1 MIDWLDLL
9 AIQGTLKSLLQQHS
23 LKASILWHSA
33 FFMVQLS
40 HRYLITGK
48 TIALTIQTFVS
59 KVMST
64 LFNMLSRF
72 VIAFLQLTEEE
83 TKTQGSQIIGPGFS
97 WSQRWVTSTPP
108 LGALLKEGRL
118 SFPWDLPVEAPPTHI
133 QGKKWWKVD
142 SIPPPGDERPGHRPP
157 PRTPAESLDQTSAL
171 SISEPPCLMT
181 ENGAVILPITWDW
194 GVDQWCCM
202 YVEDLGPRDPV
213 TAHSW

>member
-9 AIQGTLKSLLQQHS
+9 AIQGTLKSLLQQYS

-48 TIALTIQTFVS
+48 IIALTIQTFVS

-83 TKTQGSQIIGPGFS
+83 TKTQGGQIIGPGFS
-97 WSQRWVTSTPP
+97 
-108 LGALLKEGRL
+108 
-118 SFPWDLPVEAPPTHI
+118 
-133 QGKKWWKVD
+133 
-142 SIPPPGDERPGHRPP
+142 
-157 PRTPAESLDQTSAL
+157 
-171 SISEPPCLMT
+171 
-181 ENGAVILPITWDW
+181 
-194 GVDQWCCM
+194 
-202 YVEDLGPRDPV
+202 
-213 TAHSW
+213 